1 MSTPRLLTRT
11 AHAPAGTASATRAK
25 APAARS
31 GEAPSAAA
39 ATLSGKTRTRLPA
52 PTHSRRALPP
62 GSARPVR
69 SSGVHE
75 LPLVVLGAAA
85 IGPYRRF
92 LALADDPEN
101 AARPTLSTGPHG
113 SRQRRHARRR
123 LVRRVRPAAT
133 SATSAALP
141 RGRRVVRADK
151 QGLKLTIL

>member
-92 LALADDPEN
+92 LPFADPPEN
-101 AARPTLSTGPHG
+101 APRPPLPPGPPG
-113 SRQRRHARRR
+113 PRGGRHPGRPLAGRF
-123 LVRRVRPAAT
+123 RPAAP
-133 SATSAALP
+133 SATA
-141 RGRRVVRADK
+141 
-151 QGLKLTIL
+151 